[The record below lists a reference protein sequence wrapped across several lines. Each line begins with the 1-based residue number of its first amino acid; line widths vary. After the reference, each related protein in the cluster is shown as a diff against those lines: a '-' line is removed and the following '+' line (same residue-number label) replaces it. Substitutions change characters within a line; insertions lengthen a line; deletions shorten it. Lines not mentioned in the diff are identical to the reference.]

1 MTTNYVSTFIEVA
14 EDCPERAA
22 KVPPSA
28 ADKKTVAALQYD
40 LIANNPYRYTSDVIF
55 EVHAIRNGIVDADKP
70 AQREAFFAQSQACL
84 RSSPLGRRY
93 GWGIHHDA
101 EARVALIAV
110 ESDRY
115 RELADD
121 ASLRHVKAMRSRR
134 A

>member
-1 MTTNYVSTFIEVA
+1 M
-14 EDCPERAA
+14 
-22 KVPPSA
+22 
-28 ADKKTVAALQYD
+28 
-40 LIANNPYRYTSDVIF
+40 
-55 EVHAIRNGIVDADKP
+55 VDADKP
-70 AQREAFFAQSQACL
+70 AQREAFFAKSQACL

-115 RELADD
+115 KELADD
-121 ASLRHVKAMRSRR
+121 ASLTHVKAMRSRR